1 MRHILSS
8 VARGIFPVIG
18 KRSEDGVSETLRGF
32 GTWNADHSPD
42 SGECRLSAS
51 FHSEDVPP
59 RLFADAR
66 VGAGR
71 EFVKRLA
78 TYDRTAHAELVEA
91 VDWPGIMGFDIH
103 SVDCSD
109 PCVYATYGHFPF
121 KMEKRESTVWAMWK
135 TLGPEDDS
143 GTRRIMANLGDGDD
157 APYDETDVESDLI
170 GDLASDA
177 PGARKRLVESMGWS
191 MNELGVSLQ

>member
-1 MRHILSS
+1 MGQILNT

-18 KRSEDGVSETLRGF
+18 EQFEDGVCETVRGF
-32 GTWNADHSPD
+32 GTWNADNPPN
-42 SGECRLSAS
+42 SGECRLTAS
-51 FHSEDVPP
+51 FHSGDTPP

-66 VGAGR
+66 VDADR

-78 TYDRTAHAELVEA
+78 SYDRSAHADLVEA
-91 VDWPGIMGFDIH
+91 VDWPSTVGFDIH
-103 SVDCSD
+103 SVDCED

-121 KMEKRESTVWAMWK
+121 ALKERKSTMWAMWK

-143 GTRRIMANLGDGDD
+143 GKRCIMARLGDSDLHG
-157 APYDETDVESDLI
+157 ETDVESGLV

-177 PGARKRLVESMGWS
+177 PEARERLVESMGWN